1 MKFNKQLCAEALFF
15 PLIVIATSA
24 TTPVE
29 AMQEAEPAPRPVSCS
44 QRRQAGRGAISALP
58 LPNESNRRR
67 QMRTF
72 SARVGFAVMLLGFGV
87 AIVTAQSTNTSD
99 SVDGRWNASLIQ
111 NGMVIPF
118 RLDIS
123 GSGSTVKGTFYDG
136 FKPYDATTS
145 GTFQNGKLVL
155 NVEHYLTTITATL
168 NNGQLTGN
176 VVAQSRTGSTQY
188 GFQATRYV
196 ASASASVNAPS
207 IAGSWEIPL
216 NSPSPKGEKAFRF
229 IVQQN
234 GPDVAA
240 SILRVDGDTGAYSGT
255 YKEGKWVLSHFD
267 GSRPGVI
274 EVSLTNGGT
283 LEILQLTGPPSTKL
297 VAYRPDVARA
307 KGFPEPENYET
318 HTTVRDPN
326 EKFVFNFPDVN
337 GKPVSNDDP
346 RFKGKV
352 VLAIVTGTWCPN
364 CHDEAKYLVQLDKK
378 YHDRGLAIVALDF
391 EEPEQQESLER
402 ERAFVKQYGV
412 TYTYLIAGAPSDLG
426 EKVPQLVNLNTWPA
440 TVFVGRD
447 GRVKGIHS
455 GFASPASAEFN
466 RQLQEE
472 FTAKIEQLLAEPAS
486 QDLATSAIK
495 PGR

>member
-1 MKFNKQLCAEALFF
+1 
-15 PLIVIATSA
+15 
-24 TTPVE
+24 
-29 AMQEAEPAPRPVSCS
+29 
-44 QRRQAGRGAISALP
+44 
-58 LPNESNRRR
+58 
-67 QMRTF
+67 MRTLLKK
-72 SARVGFAVMLLGFGV
+72 AGFAVTLVGFV
-87 AIVTAQSTNTSD
+87 AAIATAQSTNTSD

-123 GSGSTVKGTFYDG
+123 GSGPAVKGTFYDG
-136 FKPYDATTS
+136 FKPYDGTTS

-155 NVEHYLTTITATL
+155 IAEHYLTTITATL
-168 NNGQLTGN
+168 DNGQLKGT
-176 VVAQSRTGSTQY
+176 VIAQSRTGTTQY
-188 GFQATRYV
+188 GFQASRYV
-196 ASASASVNAPS
+196 ASAAASVDAPS

-216 NSPSPKGEKAFRF
+216 DTPSSKGEKAFRF

-255 YKEGKWVLSHFD
+255 YKDGKWLLSHFD

-274 EVSLTNGGT
+274 EVSLTKEGT
-283 LEILQLTGPPSTKL
+283 LEILQFTGPPGNAATEGGTTRL

-307 KGFPEPENYET
+307 RGFPEPENYET
-318 HTTVRDPN
+318 HTTARDPN

-337 GKPVSNDDP
+337 GKLVSNEDP

-378 YHDRGLAIVALDF
+378 YRDRGLAIVALDF
-391 EEPEQQESLER
+391 EEPEQQGSLQR

-412 TYTYLIAGAPSDLG
+412 KYTYLIAGAPSDLG
-426 EKVPQLVNLNTWPA
+426 QKVPQLVNLNTWPA

-455 GFASPASAEFN
+455 GFASPASGDFN
-466 RQLQEE
+466 RQLQQE
-472 FTAKIEQLLAEPAS
+472 FTAKIDQLLAEP
-486 QDLATSAIK
+486 TG
-495 PGR
+495 P